1 MLSTVAVPFSIPTNK
16 GSNLF
21 ISLPTF
27 VIFCFVFFVCLFVF
41 VFLRVV
47 ILLGTTEIEMIGW
60 QNQLDGHEFDQAPGD
75 GDGEGSLAVHRV
87 AKTWTQLSY

>member
-1 MLSTVAVPFSIPTNK
+1 MLSTVAVSFSIPTNK

-27 VIFCFVFFVCLFVF
+27 VIFCFVL

-47 ILLGTTEIEMIGW
+47 ILLGTTEIEMVGW

-75 GDGEGSLAVHRV
+75 GDGEGNLAVHGV